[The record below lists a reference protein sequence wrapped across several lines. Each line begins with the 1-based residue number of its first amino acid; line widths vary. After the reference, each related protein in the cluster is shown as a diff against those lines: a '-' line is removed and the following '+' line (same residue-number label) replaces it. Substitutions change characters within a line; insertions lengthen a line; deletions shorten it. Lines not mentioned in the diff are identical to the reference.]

1 MKTVTVVMSS
11 YNGAKYIKRQI
22 ESIYR
27 QKGVGINCFIRD
39 DGSSDD
45 TLTVL
50 SELQKKYE
58 NLSFVCGEN
67 VGWERSFF
75 LALKLAP
82 LADYYAF
89 ADQDDVWFDTKI
101 INGIN
106 QIEKYAE
113 DEVAMFHCNKI
124 SVTEDFSPLPY
135 QIKRLNSPLNRKNA
149 VIQEYAQGCSIIFN
163 NMAKKLIT
171 KKEPKEKI
179 AHDFWAGLICFLF
192 GHVVYDE
199 NPYFYHISYGH
210 NASGEGHLIKSW
222 KKRFSMFFKSEKVYY
237 LPSLDLLSDA
247 YIDLLTSND
256 IKFLQCTVD
265 YKKNVISKIKLL
277 CSSQFIRASVLGTL
291 SLKCAILSNRL

>member
-11 YNGAKYIKRQI
+11 YNGAKFIKRQI

-27 QKGVGINCFIRD
+27 QKGVNVNCFVRD

-45 TLTVL
+45 TLYIL
-50 SELQKKYE
+50 SELQKKYV
-58 NLSFVCGEN
+58 NLSFVSGEN

-75 LALKLAP
+75 LALRLAP
-82 LADYYAF
+82 HADYYAF

-106 QIEKYAE
+106 QIVEYAE
-113 DEVAMFHCNKI
+113 DEVAMYHCNKV
-124 SVTEDFSPLPY
+124 SVTEDFSPLSH
-135 QIKRLNSPLNRKNA
+135 QIKRLAYPLNKQNA

-163 NMAKKLIT
+163 NAAKKLII
-171 KKEPKEKI
+171 KREPKETV

-192 GHVVYDE
+192 GHVVYDD
-199 NPYFYHISYGH
+199 NPYFYHVSYGH

-222 KKRFSMFFKSEKVYY
+222 KRRLSMFFKSKRVYY

-247 YIDLLTSND
+247 YVDLLGSD
-256 IKFLQCTVD
+256 DKKFLQCTVN
-265 YKKNVISKIKLL
+265 YKKNVVSKIKLL
-277 CSSQFIRASVLGTL
+277 CSFKFRRASILGTL
-291 SLKCAILSNRL
+291 SLKCAILFNRL